1 MIGERIFQAMNEQIK
16 HELESFYIYLSMAA
30 YFHSQNLDGMAHWM
44 RCQAHEEM
52 IHAMK
57 FFDHII
63 DRGGKVKL
71 LDVNQQKTTW
81 KSVLEAWKDTLAHEQ
96 FITGKIHG
104 IVAIAR
110 KQNDFSSDTILNWFT
125 KEQIEEEANAEK
137 ILRQL
142 EMIGNSKEGLFMLDR
157 ELGTRIFTAGSP
169 LDPAAYNLLN

>member
-1 MIGERIFQAMNEQIK
+1 
-16 HELESFYIYLSMAA
+16 
-30 YFHSQNLDGMAHWM
+30 
-44 RCQAHEEM
+44 M